1 MKAPYILFPKYFCI
15 NENIITSHSLSAINV
30 NATKILLIFFF
41 FHNLIGMVRVL
52 VALHLFPLN
61 EENLIVLVI
70 LTFITTAAWDG
81 LGS

>member
-1 MKAPYILFPKYFCI
+1 MEASYILFPNYFCI
-15 NENIITSHSLSAINV
+15 NENIITSTSLSAINV
-30 NATKILLIFFF
+30 NAMKILLVFF

-70 LTFITTAAWDG
+70 LIFIRTAAWDG
-81 LGS
+81 LGP

>member
-1 MKAPYILFPKYFCI
+1 MEASYILFPNYFCI
-15 NENIITSHSLSAINV
+15 NENIITSTSLSAINV
-30 NATKILLIFFF
+30 NAMKILLVFF

-70 LTFITTAAWDG
+70 LIFIRTAAWDG
-81 LGS
+81 LSP